1 MTRGLVIVDVQH
13 DFCEGGSM
21 PVDGGIDVAS
31 RISDYVVAHAE
42 SYAAI
47 AATADWHVDPGSH
60 WSTEPDFQDSWP
72 VHCEVGTVG
81 SEFRPEL
88 DPALAHVQA
97 VFRKGEHVA
106 AYSGFEGSVEIA
118 GDVVLLAA
126 WLHEHD
132 VDDLDVVGI
141 ATDHCV
147 RATALDAV
155 TEGFRTHLL
164 LDLTV
169 GVSPDTTE
177 RAIERMRDEGV
188 LIETSGGSGAD

>member
-1 MTRGLVIVDVQH
+1 
-13 DFCEGGSM
+13 M
-21 PVDGGIDVAS
+21 PVEGGIDVAS

-60 WSTEPDFQDSWP
+60 WSLEPDFQDSWP

-81 SEFRPEL
+81 SQFRPEL

-106 AYSGFEGSVEIA
+106 AYSGFEGSVEVA
-118 GDVVLLAA
+118 GDVVQLAA
-126 WLHEHD
+126 WLREHE

-147 RATALDAV
+147 RATALDAA

-169 GVSPDTTE
+169 GVSPETTE
-177 RAIERMRDEGV
+177 RAIAQMRDGGV
-188 LIETSGGSGAD
+188 LIETSSEPADG